1 MTNVRVTFVGCSS
14 PEAVYFR
21 TSEMM
26 QDFIRIQN
34 ALHAH
39 FLAYSESTDEG
50 STISLDVGSNCAVK
64 CDGRWY
70 RTKVSNL
77 EKDGKGVTVSFMDKG
92 YSITVD
98 ASEIR
103 CLPGGLESIPRTV
116 LCCSLYGISFPLGPI
131 WDHKVKQQ

>member
-1 MTNVRVTFVGCSS
+1 
-14 PEAVYFR
+14 
-21 TSEMM
+21 MM

-34 ALHAH
+34 TLHAH
-39 FLAYSESTDEG
+39 FLAHSESTEEEC
-50 STISLDVGSNCAVK
+50 IVSLDVGFLCAIK

-70 RTKVSNL
+70 RAKVVNL
-77 EKDGKGVTVSFMDKG
+77 LTDGKEVTVSLMDKG